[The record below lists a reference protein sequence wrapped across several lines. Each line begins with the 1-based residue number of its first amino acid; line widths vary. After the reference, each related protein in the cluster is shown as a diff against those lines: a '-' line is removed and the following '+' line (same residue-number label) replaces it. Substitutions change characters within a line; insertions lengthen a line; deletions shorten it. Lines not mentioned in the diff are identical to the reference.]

1 MNFVMIVN
9 NIELKRIMTF
19 YKDYIT
25 ESKNPSVIFSAKTNY
40 ISVTVYKSL
49 KVMFQGKDAKE
60 EYDMWA
66 IMLGK
71 DVVIDDIELPVIN
84 DDYYLSSIGS
94 DEVGTGDFF
103 GPITVCAV
111 YLSEGMVDFTKKL
124 KIDDS
129 KKIKDDTILELG
141 KIITEN
147 YPYSLL
153 TLHNELYNDLTDKGY
168 NMNKIKA
175 YMHNK
180 AIINLTN
187 KINLKPKVIV
197 DEFANQKLYFGYLV
211 DEDNVYKDITLKQK
225 AESKFASVAMG
236 SIVARYAFL
245 KHMDKLSDEIDL
257 ELLKGAS
264 SSVDLLAAKIIKS
277 KGEPFL
283 RKIAKLNF
291 KTLEKA
297 RELAKE

>member
-1 MNFVMIVN
+1 MNFVMIVD

-19 YKDYIT
+19 YKDYII
-25 ESKNPSVIFSAKTNY
+25 ESKNASVIFAAKTDF
-40 ISVTVYKSL
+40 ISVTIYKSL

-66 IMLGK
+66 LMLGK
-71 DVVIDDIELPVIN
+71 DIVIDDIELPVSN
-84 DDYYLSSIGS
+84 NDYYLSSIGS

-111 YLSEGMVDFTKKL
+111 YLSEGMIDFTKKL

-129 KKIKDDTILELG
+129 KKIKDEQILELG

-153 TLHNELYNDLTDKGY
+153 TLHNELYNDLTVKGY

-180 AIINLTN
+180 AIINLTT

-197 DEFANQKLYFGYLV
+197 DEFANQKLYFGYLS
-211 DEDNVYKDITLKQK
+211 DEENVYKDITLKQK

-264 SSVDLLAAKIIKS
+264 SSVDLLAANIIKS
-277 KGEPFL
+277 KGEEFL

-291 KTLEKA
+291 KTLDKA